1 MAKKA
6 TNELQALA
14 DEELQ
19 NQLEESVEAYA
30 KMRYEHQ
37 VTPMERPGELKIARR
52 NIARMHTEV
61 RRRELEAAGE
71 EVHAKRDRIRN
82 RRRNAKK

>member
-14 DEELQ
+14 DDALQ

-30 KMRYEHQ
+30 KMRFEHQ
-37 VTPMERPGELKIARR
+37 VTPLDKPGELKIARR
-52 NIARMHTEV
+52 NIARMRTEV
-61 RRRELEAAGE
+61 RRRELDAASE
-71 EVHAKRDRIRN
+71 EVHAKRDRIRS

>member
-14 DEELQ
+14 DDALQ

-30 KMRYEHQ
+30 KMRFEHR
-37 VTPMERPGELKIARR
+37 VTPLDKPGELKVARR
-52 NIARMHTEV
+52 NIARMRTEV
-61 RRRELEAAGE
+61 RRRELEAAGD
-71 EVHAKRDRIRN
+71 EVHARRDRIRS